1 MQTESP
7 ITVLRF
13 FETTSEERELFV
25 IQLIE
30 AIQDG
35 EVDPLKIHAQVKSAE
50 DLIDRI
56 TNTDEKRGKNFQLA
70 KIYKSRLLEAAEAY
84 GQKEFQA
91 FNGKFKITEV
101 GVKYDYSQ
109 CNDPELI
116 ELEKTVKEATEALK
130 ERQKFLQT
138 VPLKGMDIITKDG
151 EAITV
156 YPPARSSTTSV
167 NVSLK

>member
-1 MQTESP
+1 METLSP
-7 ITVLRF
+7 INVLRI
-13 FETTSEERELFV
+13 FETTSHEREEFV
-25 IQLIE
+25 VQLIE
-30 AIQDG
+30 AIEEGQ
-35 EVDPLKIHAQVKSAE
+35 VDPLKIHAQVKSAE
-50 DLIDRI
+50 DLIDRL
-56 TNTDEKRGKNFQLA
+56 TNTDEKKSKNWQQA
-70 KIYKSRLLEAAEAY
+70 KAYKKRLLEAAEAY

-91 FNGKFKITEV
+91 FNGKFKISEV

-116 ELEKTVKEATEALK
+116 ELEKTVKEATDALK

-138 VPLKGMDIITKDG
+138 IPQKGMDIITKDG